1 VICEV
6 RSCLEGVV
14 AFATDIAEPDKAGGA
29 AQYVGPPARSLP
41 A

>member
-1 VICEV
+1 MTEV
-6 RSCLEGVV
+6 RSCLEGAV
-14 AFATDIAEPDKAGGA
+14 AFAADIAEPDKAGA